1 MDFLYEVK
9 DNEEVTIDKRI
20 QMHKSEKLKDPI
32 TIRISITMEKSKYYQ
47 RLKKYKTHIGEKIL
61 SLFD

>member
-9 DNEEVTIDKRI
+9 NSEEVIIDHHI
-20 QMHKSEKLKDPI
+20 EMHKSEKLKDPI
-32 TIRISITMEKSKYYQ
+32 TISISITMEKSKYYQ

-61 SLFD
+61 RLFD